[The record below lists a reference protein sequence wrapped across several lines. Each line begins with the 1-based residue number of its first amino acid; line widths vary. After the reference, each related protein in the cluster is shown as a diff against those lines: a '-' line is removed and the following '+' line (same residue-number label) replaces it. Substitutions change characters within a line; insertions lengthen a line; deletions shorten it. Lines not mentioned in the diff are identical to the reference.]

1 MMVHRNVLILGI
13 GNTLLRDEGAGIHVL
28 NQLRDLLGE
37 HDDIT
42 YMDGGTLSF
51 TLAGPIEEATHLI
64 VLDAAQLNEKPGHW
78 QLFEGAQMDTFLGS
92 NRKRSVHE
100 VSLIDLMAIALLS
113 DHLPQQRA
121 LIGIQPGEI
130 DWGEFPS
137 PEVAAAMPNICQQT
151 MQLLKEWRV

>member
-1 MMVHRNVLILGI
+1 MTIHRNVLILGI
-13 GNTLLRDEGAGIHVL
+13 GNTLLQDEGAGIHAL
-28 NQLRDLLGE
+28 NHLRDLLGE

-64 VLDAAQLNEKPGHW
+64 VLDAAQLNQQAGHW
-78 QLFEGAQMDTFLGS
+78 QLFEGAQMDNFLGS

-130 DWGEFPS
+130 DWGENPS
-137 PEVAAAMPNICQQT
+137 PAVTAAMPQICRQT
-151 MQLLKEWRV
+151 MQLIEEWRA

>member
-1 MMVHRNVLILGI
+1 MTTNRNVLILGI
-13 GNTLLRDEGAGIHVL
+13 GNTLLRDEGAGIHAL
-28 NQLRDLLGE
+28 NQLRDTFGE

-64 VLDAAQLNEKPGHW
+64 VLDAAQLNQIPGHW

-100 VSLIDLMAIALLS
+100 VSLIDLMAIALLT

-137 PEVAAAMPNICQQT
+137 AAVAAAMPQICRQT
-151 MQLLKEWRV
+151 MQLIEEWRI